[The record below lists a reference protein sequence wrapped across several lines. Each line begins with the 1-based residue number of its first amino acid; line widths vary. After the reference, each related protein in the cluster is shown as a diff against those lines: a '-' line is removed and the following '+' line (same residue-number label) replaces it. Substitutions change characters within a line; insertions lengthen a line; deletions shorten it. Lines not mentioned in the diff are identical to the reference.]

1 MEDIIQ
7 EIINKASELKNNSKT
22 NDYDIAEFLHI
33 ELGKVLYY
41 DNNYTAKF
49 INNKQE
55 TEISTARK
63 NNMLKADTDKAQ
75 KAQIC
80 KGMAEIYAYIL
91 NEIGINARAIGTKKK
106 GDLRELSSDE
116 AQHYCVIFKIGEQE
130 YVPNGTGNFGTLFVR
145 N

>member
-63 NNMLKADTDKAQ
+63 NNMLKADAKGDGEFWHI
-75 KAQIC
+75 IC
-80 KGMAEIYAYIL
+80 KKLKYSIL
-91 NEIGINARAIGTKKK
+91 YK
-106 GDLRELSSDE
+106 
-116 AQHYCVIFKIGEQE
+116 F
-130 YVPNGTGNFGTLFVR
+130 
-145 N
+145 

>member
-55 TEISTARK
+55 TEISTA
-63 NNMLKADTDKAQ
+63 
-75 KAQIC
+75 
-80 KGMAEIYAYIL
+80 
-91 NEIGINARAIGTKKK
+91 
-106 GDLRELSSDE
+106 
-116 AQHYCVIFKIGEQE
+116 
-130 YVPNGTGNFGTLFVR
+130 
-145 N
+145 